1 MYKFNFCVP
10 NRIERQPSFYRILA
24 NEQGSLFLIS
34 FFFLMM
40 TTLYV
45 TVMVLSYTTYL
56 NTIENYRYLEQQ
68 RIEKRMFIMQ
78 QRNEEVVTVTDLQN
92 KP

>member
-1 MYKFNFCVP
+1 M
-10 NRIERQPSFYRILA
+10 
-24 NEQGSLFLIS
+24 
-34 FFFLMM
+34 MM

-45 TVMVLSYTTYL
+45 TIMVLSYTTYL